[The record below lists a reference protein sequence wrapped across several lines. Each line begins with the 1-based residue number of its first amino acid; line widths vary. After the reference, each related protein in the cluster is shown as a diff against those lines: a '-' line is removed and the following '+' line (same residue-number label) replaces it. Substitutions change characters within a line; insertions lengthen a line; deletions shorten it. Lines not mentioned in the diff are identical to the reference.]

1 MCIRDST
8 NAMAS
13 AGSLGLQLPLSGQ
26 VLEMMKTL
34 DAQGHGADDH
44 SGLLRYYEE
53 LNQFTI

>member
-1 MCIRDST
+1 
-8 NAMAS
+8 
-13 AGSLGLQLPLSGQ
+13 
-26 VLEMMKTL
+26 MMKAL